1 MLSFFVAHHCQKLRW
16 TESLFTWIL
25 CVIQKFMVKDEKL
38 RDKELLWNRVQIDWL
53 IDWLIDLNSERLL
66 KLLIQDFFLNWVI
79 LLKLFREI
87 SSSDIPQRIFTER
100 EITVTWMQ
108 LNLQITQSFF
118 LGIVVKKTWISWR
131 LCVVIKKV
139 YMEIRQRT
147 RVQVWWALRHEGNAI
162 IYYHLRVKWV
172 GKYSYRNTISLIQ
185 NLPSFPHIACVQ
197 QLSSPNGASLN
208 SPNLSSSDVTPVS
221 SSSTGMKGK
230 SWQTDVTSSTSS
242 DKTYTLKGTRLIVL
256 YNFEG
261 KAFDDLPVRP
271 GEYVYANLKDQIVP
285 GYIWAYSPNSKK
297 SGFIPDDHVKE
308 PVITDI

>member
-1 MLSFFVAHHCQKLRW
+1 
-16 TESLFTWIL
+16 
-25 CVIQKFMVKDEKL
+25 
-38 RDKELLWNRVQIDWL
+38 
-53 IDWLIDLNSERLL
+53 
-66 KLLIQDFFLNWVI
+66 
-79 LLKLFREI
+79 
-87 SSSDIPQRIFTER
+87 
-100 EITVTWMQ
+100 
-108 LNLQITQSFF
+108 
-118 LGIVVKKTWISWR
+118 
-131 LCVVIKKV
+131 
-139 YMEIRQRT
+139 MEIRQRT

-197 QLSSPNGASLN
+197 RLSSPNGTSLN